1 MKVLPEIKI
10 EVSIESPNTLRLK
23 SKWRMQPTGKKD
35 SFIERSEEY
44 PVIYEYEEFELIKLE
59 NEE

>member
-1 MKVLPEIKI
+1 MKDLPEIKI
-10 EVSIESPNTLRLK
+10 EVSIESPNTFRLK

-35 SFIERSEEY
+35 SFIDRSEKY

-59 NEE
+59 SEE